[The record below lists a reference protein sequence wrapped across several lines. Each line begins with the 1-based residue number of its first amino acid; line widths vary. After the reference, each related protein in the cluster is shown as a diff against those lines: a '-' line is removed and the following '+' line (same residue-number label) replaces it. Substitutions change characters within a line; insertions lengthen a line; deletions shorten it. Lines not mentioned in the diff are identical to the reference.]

1 MITAAAAAEICP
13 KCVGF

>member
-1 MITAAAAAEICP
+1 MITAAEICP